1 MSNQYLS
8 TVTRKKST
16 RANLDDYLT
25 YSPRSKNRSFYT
37 RYHIAEGREN
47 LEKFIDVRTIKKIED
62 QSTDHK
68 EEIRRALAEQ
78 RQDNYMQ
85 IEDHF
90 RSGFNIR

>member
-8 TVTRKKST
+8 TVTRKKSL

-47 LEKFIDVRTIKKIED
+47 LEKFIDVRTIKKVED
-62 QSTDHK
+62 QSRDHK
-68 EEIRRALAEQ
+68 DEITKALAE
-78 RQDNYMQ
+78 
-85 IEDHF
+85 
-90 RSGFNIR
+90 